1 MKTQTI
7 TFSKNVTIAKCCIAA
22 VSIAL
27 LISIADRIDMH
38 QFVLNILDWD
48 TI

>member
-7 TFSKNVTIAKCCIAA
+7 RLSKTETIIKCCIAA

-27 LISIADRIDMH
+27 LIHLIGKADMH
-38 QFVLNILDWD
+38 QFVINILDWD
-48 TI
+48 SI